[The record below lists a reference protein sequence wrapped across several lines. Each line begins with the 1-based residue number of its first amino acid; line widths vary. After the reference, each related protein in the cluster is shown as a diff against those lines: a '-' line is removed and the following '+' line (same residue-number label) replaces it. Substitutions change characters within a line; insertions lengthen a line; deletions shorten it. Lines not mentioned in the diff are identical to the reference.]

1 MISREDKIKMFINE
15 IGDIKDADLKAFAT
29 ELIANADDYFF
40 VVPAS
45 SSGKYHPPFDL
56 GDGGLVRHTRLVAYM
71 ARSLAESYCF
81 SDYDTDCLIVAALAH
96 DIKKQGNGDTGH
108 TVWDHPILAMH
119 YVQEI
124 YGKTNFNVPADTIEK
139 ICNAVSSHMG
149 KWGNE
154 PRFCKGNTPL
164 PMPVTEFD
172 KALQA
177 ADYVASRKEI
187 TDFKFRDTEE
197 VNIVA
202 QPKPSLPPVNEMSL
216 FELENYQM
224 PFGKHKGKTLREVK
238 PTGYLDWMLKQTDFA
253 NKDTQ
258 EIVRAYFNKL
268 RESITSDGRE
278 KVKEENKAYVAE
290 NASQSLP
297 IDEDDL
303 PF

>member
-108 TVWDHPILAMH
+108 TVWGHPILAMH

-139 ICNAVSSHMG
+139 ISNAVSSHMG

-202 QPKPSLPPVNEMSL
+202 QPKSVLPPVNEMSL

-258 EIVRAYFNKL
+258 EIVRAYFDKL
-268 RESITSDGRE
+268 RESVTSDGRE

>member
-1 MISREDKIKMFINE
+1 MFINE

-119 YVQEI
+119 YIQDI
-124 YGKTNFNVPADTIEK
+124 YGKTSFNVPAETIAK
-139 ICNAVSSHMG
+139 ISNAVSSHMG

-187 TDFKFRDTEE
+187 TDFKFRDTED

-202 QPKPSLPPVNEMSL
+202 QPKSVLPPVNEMSL

-268 RESITSDGRE
+268 RESVTSDGRK
-278 KVKEENKAYVAE
+278 KVKEENKAYAAE
-290 NASQSLP
+290 NVSQSLP

>member
-1 MISREDKIKMFINE
+1 MFINE

-139 ICNAVSSHMG
+139 ISNAVSSHMG

-202 QPKPSLPPVNEMSL
+202 QPKSVLPPVNEMSL

-268 RESITSDGRE
+268 RESVTSDGRE

-290 NASQSLP
+290 NVSQSLP

>member
-1 MISREDKIKMFINE
+1 MISRDDKIKMFINE

-139 ICNAVSSHMG
+139 ISNAVSSHMG

-268 RESITSDGRE
+268 RESVTSDGRE

-297 IDEDDL
+297 INEDDL

>member
-119 YVQEI
+119 YIQEI
-124 YGKTNFNVPADTIEK
+124 YGKMNFNVPADTIEK
-139 ICNAVSSHMG
+139 ISNAVSSHMG

-187 TDFKFRDTEE
+187 IDFKFRDTEE

-202 QPKPSLPPVNEMSL
+202 QPKSVLPPVNEMSL

-268 RESITSDGRE
+268 RESVTSDGRE

-290 NASQSLP
+290 NVSQSLP

>member
-96 DIKKQGNGDTGH
+96 DIKKQGNGDMGH

-124 YGKTNFNVPADTIEK
+124 YGRTNFNVPADTIEK
-139 ICNAVSSHMG
+139 ISNAVSSHMG

-164 PMPVTEFD
+164 PMPVTEFE

-202 QPKPSLPPVNEMSL
+202 QPKSVLPPVNEMSL

-268 RESITSDGRE
+268 RESVTSDGRE

-290 NASQSLP
+290 TTSQSLP

>member
-71 ARSLAESYCF
+71 AKSLAESYCF

-124 YGKTNFNVPADTIEK
+124 YGKTNFKVPAETIEK
-139 ICNAVSSHMG
+139 ISNAVSSHMG

-164 PMPVTEFD
+164 PMPVTEFE

-177 ADYVASRKEI
+177 ADYVASRKEL

-202 QPKPSLPPVNEMSL
+202 QPKSVLPPVNEMSL

-268 RESITSDGRE
+268 RESVTSDGRE

>member
-1 MISREDKIKMFINE
+1 MISREDKIKMFIDE
-15 IGDIKDADLKAFAT
+15 IGDIKDADLKTFAT

-108 TVWDHPILAMH
+108 TVWDHPTLAMH

-139 ICNAVSSHMG
+139 ISNAVSSHMG

-187 TDFKFRDTEE
+187 IDFKFRDTEE

-202 QPKPSLPPVNEMSL
+202 QPKSVLPPVNEMSL

-268 RESITSDGRE
+268 RESVTSDGRE

-290 NASQSLP
+290 NVSQSLP

>member
-1 MISREDKIKMFINE
+1 MFINE

-268 RESITSDGRE
+268 RESVTSDGRE

>member
-1 MISREDKIKMFINE
+1 MISREDKLKMFINE
-15 IGDIKDADLKAFAT
+15 IGDIKDANLKAFAT

-139 ICNAVSSHMG
+139 ISNAVSSHMG

-187 TDFKFRDTEE
+187 IDFKFRDTEE

-202 QPKPSLPPVNEMSL
+202 QPKSVLPSVNEMSL

-268 RESITSDGRE
+268 RESVTSDGRE

>member
-1 MISREDKIKMFINE
+1 MISRDDKIKMFINE
-15 IGDIKDADLKAFAT
+15 IGDIKDANLKAFAT

-119 YVQEI
+119 YVQDI

-139 ICNAVSSHMG
+139 ISNAVSSHMG

-164 PMPVTEFD
+164 PMPVTEFE

-187 TDFKFRDTEE
+187 IDFKFRDTEE

-202 QPKPSLPPVNEMSL
+202 QPKSVLPPVNEMSL

-268 RESITSDGRE
+268 RESVTSDGRE

>member
-1 MISREDKIKMFINE
+1 MISRDDKIKMFINE

-71 ARSLAESYCF
+71 AKSLAESYCF

-139 ICNAVSSHMG
+139 ISNAVSSHMG

-187 TDFKFRDTEE
+187 IDFKFRDTEE

-202 QPKPSLPPVNEMSL
+202 QPKSVLPPVNEMSL

-268 RESITSDGRE
+268 RESVTSDGRE

-297 IDEDDL
+297 INEDDL

>member
-268 RESITSDGRE
+268 RESVTSDGRE
-278 KVKEENKAYVAE
+278 KVKEENKAYVTE

>member
-15 IGDIKDADLKAFAT
+15 IGDIKDANLKEFAT

-56 GDGGLVRHTRLVAYM
+56 GDGGLVRHTRVVAYM
-71 ARSLAESYCF
+71 AKSLAESYCF

-96 DIKKQGNGDTGH
+96 DIKKQGRGDTGH
-108 TVWDHPILAMH
+108 TVWEHPELARD
-119 YVQEI
+119 YI
-124 YGKTNFNVPADTIEK
+124 IETYNKQSFGISEDVIHK
-139 ICNAVSSHMG
+139 IANAVYSHMG
-149 KWGNE
+149 KWGND
-154 PRFCKGNTPL
+154 PRFCKANTPL
-164 PMPVTEFD
+164 PMPVTELE

-187 TDFKFRDTEE
+187 TGFKFRDTEE
-197 VNIVA
+197 VNVVA
-202 QPKPSLPPVNEMSL
+202 QPKTLPPINEMSL

-224 PFGKHKGKTLREVK
+224 PFGKHKGKTLKEVK
-238 PTGYLDWMLKQTDFA
+238 PTGYLDWILKQTDFA

-268 RESITSDGRE
+268 RESVTSDGRE
-278 KVKEENKAYVAE
+278 KVKEENKAYLAE
-290 NASQSLP
+290 NVSPSVS

>member
-1 MISREDKIKMFINE
+1 MISRDDKIKMFINE

-139 ICNAVSSHMG
+139 ISNAVSSHMG

-268 RESITSDGRE
+268 RESVTSDGRE

-290 NASQSLP
+290 NVSQSLP

>member
-1 MISREDKIKMFINE
+1 MFINE

-96 DIKKQGNGDTGH
+96 DIKKQGDGNTGH

-119 YVQEI
+119 YIQEI
-124 YGKTNFNVPADTIEK
+124 YGKTSFNVPADTIAK

-164 PMPVTEFD
+164 PMPVTEFE

-202 QPKPSLPPVNEMSL
+202 QPKSVLPPVNEMSL

-268 RESITSDGRE
+268 RESVTSDGRE

-290 NASQSLP
+290 TASQSLP

>member
-15 IGDIKDADLKAFAT
+15 IGDIKDAHLKVFAT

-139 ICNAVSSHMG
+139 ISNAVSSHMG

-187 TDFKFRDTEE
+187 IDFKFRDTEE

-202 QPKPSLPPVNEMSL
+202 QPKSVLPPVNEMSL

-268 RESITSDGRE
+268 RESVTSDGRE

-290 NASQSLP
+290 NVSQSLP

>member
-71 ARSLAESYCF
+71 ARNLAESYCF

-139 ICNAVSSHMG
+139 ISNAVSSHMG

-202 QPKPSLPPVNEMSL
+202 QPKSVLPPVNEMSL

-268 RESITSDGRE
+268 RESVTSDSRE

-297 IDEDDL
+297 INEDDL

>member
-15 IGDIKDADLKAFAT
+15 IGDIKDANLKEFAT

-56 GDGGLVRHTRLVAYM
+56 GDGGLVRHTRVVAYM
-71 ARSLAESYCF
+71 AKSLAESYCF

-96 DIKKQGNGDTGH
+96 DIKKQGRGDTGH
-108 TVWDHPILAMH
+108 TVWEHPELARD
-119 YVQEI
+119 YI
-124 YGKTNFNVPADTIEK
+124 IETYNKQSFGISEDVIHK
-139 ICNAVSSHMG
+139 IANAVYSHMG
-149 KWGNE
+149 KWGND

-164 PMPVTEFD
+164 PMPVTEFE

-187 TDFKFRDTEE
+187 TGFKFRDTEE
-197 VNIVA
+197 VNVVA
-202 QPKPSLPPVNEMSL
+202 QPKSVLPPINEMSL

-224 PFGKHKGKTLREVK
+224 PFGKHKGKTLKEVK
-238 PTGYLDWMLKQTDFA
+238 PTGYLDWILKQVDFA
-253 NKDTQ
+253 NKETQ
-258 EIVRAYFNKL
+258 DIIRVYYDKL
-268 RESITSDGRE
+268 RDSVTSDKRE
-278 KVKEENKAYVAE
+278 QIKAENKAYVTE
-290 NASQSLP
+290 NSASLTQ
-297 IDEDDL
+297 EEMDDL

>member
-1 MISREDKIKMFINE
+1 MFINE

-71 ARSLAESYCF
+71 AKSLAESYCF

-139 ICNAVSSHMG
+139 ISNAVSSHMG

-164 PMPVTEFD
+164 PMPVTDFE

-187 TDFKFRDTEE
+187 IDFKFRDTEE

-202 QPKPSLPPVNEMSL
+202 QPKSVLPPVNEMSL

-268 RESITSDGRE
+268 RESVTSDGRE

>member
-1 MISREDKIKMFINE
+1 M
-15 IGDIKDADLKAFAT
+15 
-29 ELIANADDYFF
+29 
-40 VVPAS
+40 
-45 SSGKYHPPFDL
+45 
-56 GDGGLVRHTRLVAYM
+56 
-71 ARSLAESYCF
+71 
-81 SDYDTDCLIVAALAH
+81 AH

-119 YVQEI
+119 YIQEI
-124 YGKTNFNVPADTIEK
+124 YGKMNFNVPADTIEK
-139 ICNAVSSHMG
+139 ISNAVSSHMG

-202 QPKPSLPPVNEMSL
+202 QPKPVLPPVNEMSL

-268 RESITSDGRE
+268 RESVTSNGRE

-290 NASQSLP
+290 NVSPSLP

>member
-1 MISREDKIKMFINE
+1 MFINE

-119 YVQEI
+119 YIQEI
-124 YGKTNFNVPADTIEK
+124 YGKMNFNVPADTIEK
-139 ICNAVSSHMG
+139 ISNAVSSHMG

-187 TDFKFRDTEE
+187 IDFKFRDTEE

-202 QPKPSLPPVNEMSL
+202 QPKSVLPPVNEMSL

-268 RESITSDGRE
+268 RESVTSDGRE

-290 NASQSLP
+290 NVSQSLP

>member
-139 ICNAVSSHMG
+139 ISNAVSSHMG

-268 RESITSDGRE
+268 RESVTSDSRE

-297 IDEDDL
+297 INEDDL

>member
-139 ICNAVSSHMG
+139 ISNAVSSHMG

-164 PMPVTEFD
+164 PMPITEFD

-268 RESITSDGRE
+268 RESVTSDGRE

-290 NASQSLP
+290 NVSQSLP

>member
-1 MISREDKIKMFINE
+1 MFINE

-71 ARSLAESYCF
+71 AKCLAESYCF

-139 ICNAVSSHMG
+139 ISNAVSSHMG

-202 QPKPSLPPVNEMSL
+202 QPKSVLPPVNEMSL

-268 RESITSDGRE
+268 RESVTSDGRE

-290 NASQSLP
+290 NVSQSLP

>member
-15 IGDIKDADLKAFAT
+15 IGDIKDVNLKEFAT

-56 GDGGLVRHTRLVAYM
+56 GDGGLVRHTRVVAYM
-71 ARSLAESYCF
+71 AKSLAESYCF

-96 DIKKQGNGDTGH
+96 DIKKQGRGDTGH
-108 TVWDHPILAMH
+108 TVWEHPELARE
-119 YVQEI
+119 YI
-124 YGKTNFNVPADTIEK
+124 IETYNKQPFSISEDVVYK
-139 ICNAVSSHMG
+139 IANAVYSHMG

-164 PMPVTEFD
+164 PMPVTEFE

-187 TDFKFRDTEE
+187 TEFKFRDTEE
-197 VNIVA
+197 VNVVA
-202 QPKPSLPPVNEMSL
+202 QPKPSLPPINEMSL

-224 PFGKHKGKTLREVK
+224 PFGKHKGETLREVK
-238 PTGYLDWMLKQTDFA
+238 PTGYLDWILKQTDFA

-268 RESITSDGRE
+268 RESVTSDGRE
-278 KVKEENKAYVAE
+278 KVKEENKAYV
-290 NASQSLP
+290 NGNVSQSFP

>member
-15 IGDIKDADLKAFAT
+15 IGDIKDANLKEFAT

-56 GDGGLVRHTRLVAYM
+56 GDGGLVRHTRVVAYM
-71 ARSLAESYCF
+71 AKSLAESYCF

-96 DIKKQGNGDTGH
+96 DIKKQGRGDTGH
-108 TVWDHPILAMH
+108 TVWEHPELARN
-119 YVQEI
+119 YI
-124 YGKTNFNVPADTIEK
+124 IETYNKQSFGISEDVIHK
-139 ICNAVSSHMG
+139 IANAVYSHMG
-149 KWGNE
+149 KWGND

-164 PMPVTEFD
+164 PMPVTEFE

-187 TDFKFRDTEE
+187 TEFKFRDTEE
-197 VNIVA
+197 VNVVA
-202 QPKPSLPPVNEMSL
+202 QPKPALPPINEMSL

-224 PFGKHKGKTLREVK
+224 HKGKALKEVK
-238 PTGYLDWMLKQTDFA
+238 PTGYLDWILKQTDFA

-268 RESITSDGRE
+268 RESVTSDGRE
-278 KVKEENKAYVAE
+278 KVKEENKAYLTE
-290 NASQSLP
+290 NVSPSVS

>member
-119 YVQEI
+119 YIQDI
-124 YGKTNFNVPADTIEK
+124 YGKTSFNVPAETIAK
-139 ICNAVSSHMG
+139 ISNAVSSHMG

-187 TDFKFRDTEE
+187 TDFKFRDTED

-202 QPKPSLPPVNEMSL
+202 QPKSVLPPVNEMSL

-268 RESITSDGRE
+268 RESVTSDGRK
-278 KVKEENKAYVAE
+278 KVKEENKAYAAE
-290 NASQSLP
+290 NVSQSLP

>member
-139 ICNAVSSHMG
+139 ISNAVSSHMG

-187 TDFKFRDTEE
+187 IDFKFRDTEE

-202 QPKPSLPPVNEMSL
+202 QPKSVLPPVNEMSL

-268 RESITSDGRE
+268 RESVTSDGRE

-290 NASQSLP
+290 NVSQSLP

>member
-1 MISREDKIKMFINE
+1 MFINE

-71 ARSLAESYCF
+71 AKSLAESYCF

-124 YGKTNFNVPADTIEK
+124 YGKTNFKVPADTIEK
-139 ICNAVSSHMG
+139 ISNAVSSHMG

-187 TDFKFRDTEE
+187 IDFKFRDTEE

-202 QPKPSLPPVNEMSL
+202 QPKSVLPPVNEMSL

-268 RESITSDGRE
+268 RESVTSDGRE